1 MGERIYKGCEKVF
14 EAKKFENLK
23 EMITNTKKDIILQH
37 CSKMLRKC
45 NKKSRKR
52 TCSFTEKRI

>member
-23 EMITNTKKDIILQH
+23 EMITNTKKEFGNEIAFKFKEDD
-37 CSKMLRKC
+37 S
-45 NKKSRKR
+45 
-52 TCSFTEKRI
+52 EKINTM